1 MKKNNLTQLL
11 NVPMCSILTTENIT
25 LRKHA
30 KPTAQRKKDVQKFYM
45 LNPSV
50 RII

>member
-1 MKKNNLTQLL
+1 MKKNNLTQLR

-30 KPTAQRKKDVQKFYM
+30 KPKAQRKKGVQKFNM
-45 LNPSV
+45 LNPSLRV
-50 RII
+50 I